1 MNVKADISWVKHVEG
16 EFEYA
21 DPWARFTEIA
31 GLTIKH
37 VRMGGDNREQ
47 LAIEFNEG
55 RTLVIAD
62 NGQSCCESRY
72 MTCDDDLSGHEGG
85 SLLYVEMDAAAP
97 PSKADVVVEPE
108 PAEDDWDSD
117 NCHETMFV
125 KVQTT
130 KGSFTLCTHNE
141 HNGYYGGFSLEMT
154 LIR

>member
-1 MNVKADISWVKHVEG
+1 MNVKADISWVKDVTG

-31 GLTIKH
+31 AKVIETVAEDDQG
-37 VRMGGDNREQ
+37 M
-47 LAIEFNEG
+47 AIRFTDG
-55 RTLVIAD
+55 SRLCIWD
-62 NGQSCCESRY
+62 GGQSCCESRY

-85 SLLYVEMDAAAP
+85 ALLSVDLDAAGP
-97 PSKADVVVEPE
+97 PPKAAADTTPD
-108 PAEDDWDSD
+108 PDEDDWGDD

-141 HNGYYGGFSLEMT
+141 HNGYYGGFSLEMK
-154 LIR
+154 LVR